1 MGGAPVYGRWMRQT
15 PCAILSG
22 VSAAGAVAASPRR
35 RRGCAARP
43 DLARFLRDR
52 YGPAMWLSNIVGAID
67 AYVLLVWVLP
77 TPDQSKILGRDTIV
91 FFVFVALTGPIGRT
105 ASMWLSR

>member
-1 MGGAPVYGRWMRQT
+1 MGGAPVYGRWWRR
-15 PCAILSG
+15 PPGAILSV
-22 VSAAGAVAASPRR
+22 VSVAGAVAAAPRR

-43 DLARFLRDR
+43 DLAHFLRDR
-52 YGPAMWLSNIVGAID
+52 FGPAMWLANIVGAID

-77 TPDQSKILGRDTIV
+77 TPDQSKILGRDTVI

-105 ASMWLSR
+105 VT